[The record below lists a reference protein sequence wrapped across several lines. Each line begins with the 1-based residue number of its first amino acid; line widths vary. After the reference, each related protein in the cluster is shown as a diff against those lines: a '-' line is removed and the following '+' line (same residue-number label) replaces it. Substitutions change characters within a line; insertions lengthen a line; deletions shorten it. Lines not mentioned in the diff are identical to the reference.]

1 MNGILLV
8 FTGRTSSLLEGRWR
22 YCLGWGTFPW
32 SFCTKK
38 HAIRD
43 FERRFSLPVAWTT
56 STMYVVQASEGSQ
69 GAKNTS
75 SSRTCLALRV
85 CLALAL
91 RLPRTCLRSP
101 CKTLKMQANCYPPP
115 PPKGQPLILLQA
127 SFLRWKIT
135 SITNK
140 LIYFLLEPLFGS
152 YTILPHGSLYVKK
165 NWERTRLDA
174 TDHSFFSVHG
184 QLNTAWTILYPK
196 LFLHM
201 TVSSQVIKQVY
212 QTTQI
217 KGTFLKK
224 LRCCVDKIIRLST

>member
-1 MNGILLV
+1 MEILLRMRYLSMIILYKKTRNKRFWAKV
-8 FTGRTSSLLEGRWR
+8 FSPSSLNNKHNLCCSGKRR
-22 YCLGWGTFPW
+22 FARR
-32 SFCTKK
+32 KK
-38 HAIRD
+38 HLLL
-43 FERRFSLPVAWTT
+43 SHV
-56 STMYVVQASEGSQ
+56 
-69 GAKNTS
+69 
-75 SSRTCLALRV
+75 SRTCLALRV

-140 LIYFLLEPLFGS
+140 LVYFLLEPLFGS
-152 YTILPHGSLYVKK
+152 YTILPHGSLLVKK
-165 NWERTRLDA
+165 NWARTRLDA
-174 TDHSFFSVHG
+174 THHSFFSVHG

-201 TVSSQVIKQVY
+201 SVSSQVIKQVY

-224 LRCCVDKIIRLST
+224 LRCCVDKIIRLSTWLIA

>member
-1 MNGILLV
+1 MEILLRMRYLSMIILYKKTHNKRFWAKV
-8 FTGRTSSLLEGRWR
+8 FSPSSLNN
-22 YCLGWGTFPW
+22 
-32 SFCTKK
+32 K
-38 HAIRD
+38 HNVCCSG
-43 FERRFSLPVAWTT
+43 ERRFARRKKHLLLSHVSRTSRLSCTRFAFTSHMPPLPL
-56 STMYVVQASEGSQ
+56 QN
-69 GAKNTS
+69 AKNAGW
-75 SSRTCLALRV
+75 L
-85 CLALAL
+85 
-91 RLPRTCLRSP
+91 LPS
-101 CKTLKMQANCYPPP
+101 P

-152 YTILPHGSLYVKK
+152 YTILPHGSLLVKK
-165 NWERTRLDA
+165 NWARTRLDA

-184 QLNTAWTILYPK
+184 QLNTAWKILYPK

-201 TVSSQVIKQVY
+201 SVSSQVIKQVY

-224 LRCCVDKIIRLST
+224 LRCCVDKIIRL

>member
-38 HAIRD
+38 HALRD

-115 PPKGQPLILLQA
+115 PKGQPLILLQV

-152 YTILPHGSLYVKK
+152 YTILPHGSLLVKK
-165 NWERTRLDA
+165 NWARTRLDA
-174 TDHSFFSVHG
+174 TDHSFFSVYG

-196 LFLHM
+196 PFLHM

-224 LRCCVDKIIRLST
+224 LRRCVDKIIRLST

>member
-1 MNGILLV
+1 MEILLRMRYLSMIILYKKTRNKRFWAKV
-8 FTGRTSSLLEGRWR
+8 FSPSSLNN
-22 YCLGWGTFPW
+22 
-32 SFCTKK
+32 K
-38 HAIRD
+38 HNVCCSG
-43 FERRFSLPVAWTT
+43 ERRFARRKKHLLLSHV
-56 STMYVVQASEGSQ
+56 
-69 GAKNTS
+69 
-75 SSRTCLALRV
+75 SRTS
-85 CLALAL
+85 
-91 RLPRTCLRSP
+91 RLPCTRFAFTSQMPPLP

-115 PPKGQPLILLQA
+115 PPKKGQPLILLQA

-152 YTILPHGSLYVKK
+152 YTILPHGSLLVKK
-165 NWERTRLDA
+165 NWARTRLDA